1 LRFHPRVD
9 LPDGSC
15 TCVLEGGDG
24 GVVRDVRDV
33 AVEQD
38 PDQSPEGHK
47 ANLASEDKP
56 RIINPIFLKLC
67 NDPRYVCAFT
77 FQELI

>member
-1 LRFHPRVD
+1 
-9 LPDGSC
+9 
-15 TCVLEGGDG
+15 VLEGGDG

-56 RIINPIFLKLC
+56 RIINPIFLNYAMIL
-67 NDPRYVCAFT
+67 DMFVHLRFRS
-77 FQELI
+77 